1 MAPWGLT
8 TWEILAGGMSGIPV
22 FPGASSLEDTHITT
36 HIHTHTHTPKSHSIG
51 LDRNAKV

>member
-8 TWEILAGGMSGIPV
+8 TWETLARGMSGIPV

-36 HIHTHTHTPKSHSIG
+36 HIHTHTLKSYSIG